1 MAHRSRNAA
10 IFRPSRWHG
19 VRFAAG
25 MNIARRGLLPLL
37 LGTAFLATACGGGT
51 YTPRQ
56 TDDPDDPLDPR
67 ADNGFESD
75 DPQLQSGRV
84 GRGGSAD
91 AGTAAPSAGGDE
103 SAGNGDGAARAI
115 EEADI
120 VKVEGNRLY
129 ALSRYGGLA
138 IIDTSNP
145 DQLRLVGRKRLDGVP
160 FEMYLRGSRAYV
172 MLTDFGRYEASN
184 GGRSGRWVQTSE
196 MLAIDLTNE
205 TALEEIAHYDIPGS
219 IADSRLVGDAI
230 YVVTNEDGYCWGC
243 QQNQG
248 GAVVTSFDIAGAG
261 IAKVDQ
267 LSYRTPNNGYAYQRS
282 VSATN
287 ERLYIGGPT
296 YDWSPGAQG
305 GHSIIQ
311 VVDIHDP
318 HGAIKKG
325 ADVPVAGQIQS
336 RWQMDE
342 ADGILRV
349 VSQNGNGWGNGI
361 NPLVQTF
368 TVTNASTITPLG
380 STELILPAPESLRS
394 VRFDGTRGYAITA
407 EQSDPLFTIDLS
419 DPAHPRQAGELHMPG
434 WITHMEPRGDRL
446 VGFGFA
452 ETNWSS
458 KLAVSLFDVTDLDSP
473 VMLERVE
480 FGTGGGQYAEDSDRI
495 HKSVQV
501 LDEKGLILVPFAS
514 YGSWNDGACSKPQ
527 SGIQLIDYSHDHIT
541 ARGIAPQYGQ
551 PRRALLANDRLLAM
565 SDRNVTSFDI
575 SKHDAPTKTSELD
588 LSNPAFRLTRVGDQ
602 IASITNDWWTSEVM
616 LSLTPYE
623 GADDAAVSGKLSLA
637 SLADQTPESCSGN
650 ASSWAQWYSARLF
663 VMGNQVVVSVPVWS
677 YANEK
682 PSMKLVFGVVDA
694 SNPLDP
700 KLVSKTSVQLGDDS
714 YGSYGGGMGFFDGF
728 GYYSYYGGSL
738 LSDGESMVQVGN
750 KLAYLDN
757 QWEYLEQ
764 KDAMGNPTYETRV
777 HRKLHVVDFSTAAPA
792 VATPIVLGDSKGTF
806 PLIVRGTEVLTSR
819 WRESPTT
826 AGKVKFYVDR
836 IDLAGDAPVRE
847 VSVNTPGSLL
857 LSDDETGRIV
867 TVDYTR
873 SVLPAADYAQCYE
886 NGVGGVRWFDY
897 EHNQCSLITRQ
908 FKLSDLQNDTVTLRN
923 TFTPP
928 SQQLG
933 GLKIA
938 DDRIYVTHYPVYDY
952 DAAMTRDGQMPAPIH
967 QGGLFVLGGIRA
979 GTLAMQSQLTGDA
992 QWPLAARGNKVALYT
1007 QRGLA
1012 IYDTATPSATLV
1024 TEQTLRGWGY
1034 TSDVLFEQDRAI
1046 CSLGEWGMQTIRV
1059 P

>member
-1 MAHRSRNAA
+1 
-10 IFRPSRWHG
+10 
-19 VRFAAG
+19 

-37 LGTAFLATACGGGT
+37 LGAAFLATACGGGT
-51 YTPRQ
+51 FTSGEL
-56 TDDPDDPLDPR
+56 DDPDDPSDPR
-67 ADNGFESD
+67 VDNGFESD
-75 DPQLQSGRV
+75 DPQLQNGGGGRAESGNDDSAA
-84 GRGGSAD
+84 GGASS
-91 AGTAAPSAGGDE
+91 GGMAAPTAPGS
-103 SAGNGDGAARAI
+103 NGDANRAI

-145 DQLRLVGRKRLDGVP
+145 DALRLIGRKRLDGMP
-160 FEMYLRGSRAYV
+160 FEMYLRGGRAYV
-172 MLTDFGRYEASN
+172 MLTDFGRYEVAD
-184 GGRSGRWVQTSE
+184 GGRYGRWVQTSE
-196 MLAIDLTNE
+196 MLAIDVSNE
-205 TALEEIAHYDIPGS
+205 ADPKEFAHYDIPGT

-243 QQNQG
+243 QQNQS
-248 GAVVTSFDIAGAG
+248 GAVVTSFDIGGAG

-267 LSYRTPNNGYAYQRS
+267 LSYRTPNNGYSYQRS

-287 ERLYIGGPT
+287 ERMYLGGPS
-296 YDWSPGAQG
+296 YDWSPGSQG
-305 GHSIIQ
+305 GHSVIQ

-318 HGAIKKG
+318 HGHLVKG
-325 ADVPVAGQIQS
+325 ADVSVAGQIQS

-349 VSQNGNGWGNGI
+349 VSQNGNGWGNGV
-361 NPLVQTF
+361 NPVVQTF

-380 STELILPAPESLRS
+380 STELVLPVPESLRS

-407 EQSDPLFTIDLS
+407 QQSDPLFTIDLA

-480 FGTGGGQYAEDSDRI
+480 FGQGGGQYAEDQDRI

-501 LDEKGLILVPFAS
+501 LDDKGLILVPFAS
-514 YGSWNDGACSKPQ
+514 YGYWNNGTCSQPQ

-551 PRRALLANDRLLAM
+551 PRRALITNDRLLAM

-575 SKHDAPTKTSELD
+575 TQHDAPTKTNEID
-588 LSNPAFRLTRVGDQ
+588 LSNPAFRITRVGDQ
-602 IASITNDWWTSEVM
+602 VASITNDWWTSEVV

-623 GADDAAVSGKLSLA
+623 NADDAAVSGKVSLA
-637 SLADQTPESCSGN
+637 SLADQSAELCSGN
-650 ASSWAQWYSARLF
+650 AQSWAQWYGARLF
-663 VMGNQVVVSVPVWS
+663 PMGNQLIVSVPVWS
-677 YANEK
+677 YTNDK
-682 PSMKLVFGVVDA
+682 SSMKLVFGVVDA
-694 SNPLDP
+694 SNPLAP
-700 KLVSKTSVQLGDDS
+700 RLVSKTSVQLGD
-714 YGSYGGGMGFFDGF
+714 GSNGYYGGFGFFDGY

-757 QWEYLEQ
+757 QWEQIETKQ
-764 KDAMGNPTYETRV
+764 KDSYGNSTYETKV
-777 HRKLHVVDFSTAAPA
+777 HRTLHVVDFTNAAAPA
-792 VATPIVLGDSKGTF
+792 VAAPLVLGDSKGTF
-806 PLIVRGTEVLTSR
+806 PLIARGTEVLTSR
-819 WRESPTT
+819 WRNAPSNN
-826 AGKVKFYVDR
+826 GKVKFYVDR
-836 IDLAGDAPVRE
+836 VDLAGDTPVRE
-847 VSVNTPGSLL
+847 VSINTPGSLL
-857 LSDDETGRIV
+857 LSDEPSGRVV
-867 TVDYTR
+867 TIDYTR
-873 SVLPAADYAQCYE
+873 STLPASDYSQCWN

-897 EHNQCSLITRQ
+897 EHNQCVVLTRQ
-908 FKLSDLQNDTVTLRN
+908 FKLSDLSDSAVTLRN

-952 DAAMTRDGQMPAPIH
+952 NSGVTNDGQMPTPL
-967 QGGLFVLGGIRA
+967 QEGGLFVLGGIRD
-979 GTLAMQSQLTGDA
+979 GNLKLQSQLTGDA
-992 QWPLAARGNKVALYT
+992 QWPLAARGTKVALYT
-1007 QRGLA
+1007 QQGLA
-1012 IYDTATPSATLV
+1012 IYDTAGPTAALV
-1024 TEQTLRGWGY
+1024 TQQTLRGWGY